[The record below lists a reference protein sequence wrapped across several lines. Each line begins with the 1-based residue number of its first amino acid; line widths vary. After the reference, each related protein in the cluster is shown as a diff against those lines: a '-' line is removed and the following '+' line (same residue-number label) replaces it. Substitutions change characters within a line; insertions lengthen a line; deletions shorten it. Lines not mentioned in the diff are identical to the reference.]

1 MTSPILNRLYTSDG
15 SEILFNTLQI
25 NVGGQNYWLVENF
38 EDITAVTEAGATV
51 TFQAAAMAV
60 ALPAR
65 NKDGTQD
72 LQFAISNI
80 DGIVSTAIRNALANL
95 NSGTLIMR
103 QYISTDLSAP
113 ASPPMVLQIKD
124 GYWNASEVQ
133 ITAGFLNILKTAW
146 PRYRYTLPDFPGLRY
161 LQ

>member
-1 MTSPILNRLYTSDG
+1 MTSAILNRLYTSDG
-15 SEILFNTLQI
+15 SEIILNTLQI

-38 EDITAVTEAGATV
+38 EDITAVNEAGATV

-80 DGIVSTAIRNALANL
+80 DGIVSTAIRNALASL

-146 PRYRYTLPDFPGLRY
+146 PRYRYTLPNFPGLRY

>member
-1 MTSPILNRLYTSDG
+1 MTSPTLNRLYASGG
-15 SEILFNTLQI
+15 SEALLNTLQI
-25 NVGGQNYWLVENF
+25 TVGSQSYCLVENF
-38 EDITAVTEAGATV
+38 EDITAVTETGETV
-51 TFQAAAMAV
+51 TFLAAAMAI

-72 LQFAISNI
+72 LQFAVSNI

-95 NSGTLIMR
+95 NNGTLVMR
-103 QYISTDLSAP
+103 QYISTDLSSP
-113 ASPPMVLQIKD
+113 ASPPIVLQIKD
-124 GYWNASEVQ
+124 GYWNATEVQ

-146 PRYRYTLPDFPGLRY
+146 PRYRYTLPVFPGLRY

>member
-1 MTSPILNRLYTSDG
+1 MTSPVLNRLYASGG

-25 NVGGQNYWLVENF
+25 TVGGQTYCLVENF
-38 EDITAVTEAGATV
+38 EDITAVTETGVTM

-65 NKDGTQD
+65 NNDGTQD
-72 LQFAISNI
+72 LQFVISNI

-95 NSGTLIMR
+95 DSGTLIMR
-103 QYISTDLSAP
+103 QYISTDLSFPSAP
-113 ASPPMVLQIKD
+113 PLVFQIKD
-124 GYWNASEVQ
+124 GYWKATEVQ
-133 ITAGFLNILKTAW
+133 IKAGFLNILDTAW
-146 PRYRYTLPDFPGLRY
+146 PRYRYTLPVFPGLRY

>member
-1 MTSPILNRLYTSDG
+1 MTILDRLYASGG

-25 NVGGQNYWLVENF
+25 TVGGKDYWLVENF

-72 LQFAISNI
+72 LKFAISNV
-80 DGIVSTAIRNALANL
+80 DGVVSSAIRKALSNL
-95 NSGTLIMR
+95 NDATLVMR
-103 QYISTDLSAP
+103 QYVSTQLNAP
-113 ASPPMVLQIKD
+113 ASPPIVLQIKD
-124 GYWNASEVQ
+124 GYWKATEVQ

-146 PRYRYTLPDFPGLRY
+146 PRYRYTLPNFPGLRY

>member
-1 MTSPILNRLYTSDG
+1 MTSAILNRLYTSDG
-15 SEILFNTLQI
+15 SEIILNTLQI

-38 EDITAVTEAGATV
+38 EDITAVTETGATV

-80 DGIVSTAIRNALANL
+80 DGIVSTAIRNALASL

-146 PRYRYTLPDFPGLRY
+146 PRYRYTLPNFPGLRY

>member
-1 MTSPILNRLYTSDG
+1 MTSAILNRLYTSDG
-15 SEILFNTLQI
+15 SEIILNTLQI
-25 NVGGQNYWLVENF
+25 NVGSQSYCLVENF
-38 EDITAVTEAGATV
+38 EDITAVTETGETV
-51 TFQAAAMAV
+51 TFLAAAMAI

-72 LQFAISNI
+72 LQFAVSNI

-95 NSGTLIMR
+95 SDGTLVMR
-103 QYISTDLSAP
+103 QYISTDLSSP
-113 ASPPMVLQIKD
+113 ASPPIVLQIKD
-124 GYWNASEVQ
+124 GYWNATEVK

-146 PRYRYTLPDFPGLRY
+146 PRYRYTLPVFPGLRY

>member
-1 MTSPILNRLYTSDG
+1 MTSPTLNRLYASGG

-25 NVGGQNYWLVENF
+25 TVGGQDYWMVENF
-38 EDITAVTEAGATV
+38 EDITAVTEEGETV
-51 TFQAAAMAV
+51 TFQAAAMVV

-95 NSGTLIMR
+95 NNGTLIMR
-103 QYISTDLSAP
+103 QYISTDLSSLSAP
-113 ASPPMVLQIKD
+113 PLVFQIKD
-124 GYWNASEVQ
+124 GYWKSTEVQ
-133 ITAGFLNILKTAW
+133 IRAGFLNILDTAW
-146 PRYRYTLPDFPGLRY
+146 PRYRYTLPIFPGLRY

>member
-1 MTSPILNRLYTSDG
+1 MTSAILNRLYTSDG
-15 SEILFNTLQI
+15 SEIILNTLQI
-25 NVGGQNYWLVENF
+25 NVGSQSYCLVENF

-72 LQFAISNI
+72 LQFAVSNI

-95 NSGTLIMR
+95 NNGTLVMR
-103 QYISTDLSAP
+103 QYISTDLSSP
-113 ASPPMVLQIKD
+113 ASPPIVLQIKD
-124 GYWNASEVQ
+124 GYWNATEVQ

-146 PRYRYTLPDFPGLRY
+146 PRYRYTLPNFPGLRY

>member
-1 MTSPILNRLYTSDG
+1 MTSPTLNRLYASGG

-25 NVGGQNYWLVENF
+25 NVGSQSYCLVENF
-38 EDITAVTEAGATV
+38 EDITAVTEAGETV
-51 TFQAAAMAV
+51 TFLAAAMAI

-72 LQFAISNI
+72 LQFAVSNI

-95 NSGTLIMR
+95 NNGTLVMR
-103 QYISTDLSAP
+103 QYISTDLSSP
-113 ASPPMVLQIKD
+113 ASPPIVLQIKD
-124 GYWNASEVQ
+124 GYWNATEVQ

-146 PRYRYTLPDFPGLRY
+146 PRYRYTLPVFPGLRY
-161 LQ
+161 LT

>member
-1 MTSPILNRLYTSDG
+1 MTSAILNRLYTSDG
-15 SEILFNTLQI
+15 SEIILNTLQI

-80 DGIVSTAIRNALANL
+80 DGIVSTAIRNALASL

-146 PRYRYTLPDFPGLRY
+146 PRYRYTLPNFPGLRY

>member
-1 MTSPILNRLYTSDG
+1 MTSAILNRLYTSDG
-15 SEILFNTLQI
+15 SEIILNTLQI
-25 NVGGQNYWLVENF
+25 NVGSQSYCLVENF
-38 EDITAVTEAGATV
+38 EDITAVTEAGETV
-51 TFQAAAMAV
+51 TFLAAAMAI

-72 LQFAISNI
+72 LQFAVSNI

-95 NSGTLIMR
+95 NNGTLVMR
-103 QYISTDLSAP
+103 QYISTDLSSP
-113 ASPPMVLQIKD
+113 ASPPIVLQIKD
-124 GYWNASEVQ
+124 GYWNATEVQ

-146 PRYRYTLPDFPGLRY
+146 PRYRYTLPVFPGLRY

>member
-1 MTSPILNRLYTSDG
+1 MTSPTLNRLYASGG

-25 NVGGQNYWLVENF
+25 TVGGQDYWMVENF
-38 EDITAVTEAGATV
+38 EDITAVTEEGETV
-51 TFQAAAMAV
+51 TFQAAAMVV

-95 NSGTLIMR
+95 NNGTLIMR
-103 QYISTDLSAP
+103 QYISTDLSSPSAP
-113 ASPPMVLQIKD
+113 PLVFQIKD
-124 GYWNASEVQ
+124 GYWKSTEVQ
-133 ITAGFLNILKTAW
+133 IRAGFLNILDTAW
-146 PRYRYTLPDFPGLRY
+146 PRYRYTLPIFPGLRY

>member
-1 MTSPILNRLYTSDG
+1 MTILDRLYASGG

-25 NVGGQNYWLVENF
+25 TVGGQNYWLVENF

-80 DGIVSTAIRNALANL
+80 DGIVSNAIRNALANL
-95 NSGTLIMR
+95 NNGTLIMR
-103 QYISTDLSAP
+103 QYISTDLSLPSAP
-113 ASPPMVLQIKD
+113 PLVFQIKD
-124 GYWNASEVQ
+124 GYWKATEVQ

-146 PRYRYTLPDFPGLRY
+146 PRYRYTLPNFPGLRY

>member
-1 MTSPILNRLYTSDG
+1 MTSAILNRLYTSDG
-15 SEILFNTLQI
+15 SEIILNTLQI

-38 EDITAVTEAGATV
+38 EDITAVTEAGAAV

-80 DGIVSTAIRNALANL
+80 DGIVSTAIRNALASL

-146 PRYRYTLPDFPGLRY
+146 PRYRYTLPNFPGLRY

>member
-1 MTSPILNRLYTSDG
+1 MTSPTLDRLYASGG

-25 NVGGQNYWLVENF
+25 TVGGQIYWLVENF
-38 EDITAVTEAGATV
+38 EDITADTETGASV
-51 TFQAAAMAV
+51 KFEAAAMAV

-72 LQFAISNI
+72 LQFVISNI

-103 QYISTDLSAP
+103 QYISTDLSFPSAP
-113 ASPPMVLQIKD
+113 PLVFQIKD
-124 GYWNASEVQ
+124 GYWKTTEVQ
-133 ITAGFLNILKTAW
+133 IKAGFLNILDTAW
-146 PRYRYTLPDFPGLRY
+146 PRYRYTLPVFPGLRY

>member
-1 MTSPILNRLYTSDG
+1 MTSATLNRLYASGG

-25 NVGGQNYWLVENF
+25 TVGGQDYWLVENF
-38 EDITAVTEAGATV
+38 EGITAITESGASV

-65 NKDGTQD
+65 NSDGTQD
-72 LQFAISNI
+72 LKFAISNI
-80 DGIVSTAIRNALANL
+80 DGVVSTAIRNALDSL
-95 NSGTLIMR
+95 NDASITMR
-103 QYISTDLSAP
+103 QYISTDLKSP
-113 ASPPMVLQIKD
+113 ASPPVVLQIKD
-124 GYWNASEVQ
+124 GQWTATQVQ

>member
-1 MTSPILNRLYTSDG
+1 MTSPILNRLYASGG

-25 NVGGQNYWLVENF
+25 TVGGQNYWLVENF

-80 DGIVSTAIRNALANL
+80 DGIVSNAIRNALANL
-95 NSGTLIMR
+95 NNGTLIMR
-103 QYISTDLSAP
+103 QYISTDLSLPSAP
-113 ASPPMVLQIKD
+113 PLVFQIKD
-124 GYWNASEVQ
+124 GYWKATEVQ

-146 PRYRYTLPDFPGLRY
+146 PRYRYTLPNFPGLRY

>member
-1 MTSPILNRLYTSDG
+1 MTSPTLNRLYASGG

-25 NVGGQNYWLVENF
+25 TVGGQDYWLVENF
-38 EDITAVTEAGATV
+38 EDVTAVTETGVSV

-72 LQFAISNI
+72 LQFVISNI
-80 DGIVSTAIRNALANL
+80 DGIVSTTIRNALANL
-95 NSGTLIMR
+95 SNGSLIMR
-103 QYISTDLSAP
+103 QYISTDLNSP
-113 ASPPMVLQIKD
+113 ASPPMVFQIKD
-124 GYWNASEVQ
+124 GYWKASEVQ
-133 ITAGFLNILKTAW
+133 IRAGFLNILNTGW
-146 PRYRYTLPDFPGLRY
+146 PRFRYTLPLFPGLRY

>member
-1 MTSPILNRLYTSDG
+1 MTSSILNRLYTSDG
-15 SEILFNTLQI
+15 SEIILNTLQI
-25 NVGGQNYWLVENF
+25 NVGNQSYWLVENF
-38 EDITAVTEAGATV
+38 EDVTAFTEDGTTV
-51 TFQAAAMAV
+51 TFEAAAMAV

-80 DGIVSTAIRNALANL
+80 DGIVSAAIRNALTSLSNGSL
-95 NSGTLIMR
+95 VMR
-103 QYISTDLSAP
+103 QYISTDLSSP

-133 ITAGFLNILKTAW
+133 ITAGFLNILDTAW
-146 PRYRYTLPDFPGLRY
+146 PRYRYTLPNFPGLRY
-161 LQ
+161 LH

>member
-1 MTSPILNRLYTSDG
+1 MTILDRLYASGG
-15 SEILFNTLQI
+15 SEVLFNTLQI
-25 NVGGQNYWLVENF
+25 TVGGQDYWLVENF

-95 NSGTLIMR
+95 KSGTLIMR
-103 QYISTDLSAP
+103 QYISTDLSFPSAP
-113 ASPPMVLQIKD
+113 PLVFQIKD
-124 GYWNASEVQ
+124 GYWKGTEVQ
-133 ITAGFLNILKTAW
+133 IKAGFLNILKTGW
-146 PRYRYTLPDFPGLRY
+146 PRYRYTLPVFPGIRY

>member
-1 MTSPILNRLYTSDG
+1 MTSPTLNRLYASGG
-15 SEILFNTLQI
+15 SEALLNTLQI
-25 NVGGQNYWLVENF
+25 TVGGQDYWLVENF
-38 EDITAVTEAGATV
+38 EDITAVTEAGAAV

-80 DGIVSTAIRNALANL
+80 DGIVSTAIRNALADL
-95 NSGTLIMR
+95 KSGTLIMR
-103 QYISTDLSAP
+103 QYISTDLNFPSAP
-113 ASPPMVLQIKD
+113 PLVFQIKD
-124 GYWNASEVQ
+124 GYWKAAEVQ
-133 ITAGFLNILKTAW
+133 IKAGFLNILKTGW
-146 PRYRYTLPDFPGLRY
+146 PRYRYTLPVFPGIRY

>member
-1 MTSPILNRLYTSDG
+1 MTCQRCC
-15 SEILFNTLQI
+15 
-25 NVGGQNYWLVENF
+25 
-38 EDITAVTEAGATV
+38 
-51 TFQAAAMAV
+51 

-95 NSGTLIMR
+95 NNGTLIMR
-103 QYISTDLSAP
+103 QYVSTDLSYP
-113 ASPPMVLQIKD
+113 ASPPIVLQIKD
-124 GYWNASEVQ
+124 GYWKATEVQ

-146 PRYRYTLPDFPGLRY
+146 PRYRYTLPVFPGLRY

>member
-1 MTSPILNRLYTSDG
+1 MTSAILNRLYTSDG
-15 SEILFNTLQI
+15 GEIILNTLQI
-25 NVGGQNYWLVENF
+25 NVGSQSYCLVENF

-51 TFQAAAMAV
+51 TFLAAAMAI

-72 LQFAISNI
+72 LQFAVSNI

-95 NSGTLIMR
+95 SDGTLVMR
-103 QYISTDLSAP
+103 QYISTDLSSP
-113 ASPPMVLQIKD
+113 ASPPIVLQIKD
-124 GYWNASEVQ
+124 GYWNATEVQ

-146 PRYRYTLPDFPGLRY
+146 PRYRYTLPLFPGLRY

>member
-1 MTSPILNRLYTSDG
+1 MTSAILNRLYTSDG
-15 SEILFNTLQI
+15 SEIILNTLQI
-25 NVGGQNYWLVENF
+25 NVGSQSYCLVENF
-38 EDITAVTEAGATV
+38 EDITAVTETGETV
-51 TFQAAAMAV
+51 TFLAAAMAI

-72 LQFAISNI
+72 LQFAVSNI

-95 NSGTLIMR
+95 NNGTLVMR
-103 QYISTDLSAP
+103 QYISTDLSSP
-113 ASPPMVLQIKD
+113 ASPPIVLQIKD
-124 GYWNASEVQ
+124 GYWNATEVQ

-146 PRYRYTLPDFPGLRY
+146 PRYRYTLPVFPGLRY

>member
-1 MTSPILNRLYTSDG
+1 M
-15 SEILFNTLQI
+15 
-25 NVGGQNYWLVENF
+25 
-38 EDITAVTEAGATV
+38 

-95 NSGTLIMR
+95 NNGTLVMR
-103 QYISTDLSAP
+103 QYISTDLGYPAAP
-113 ASPPMVLQIKD
+113 PIVLQIKD
-124 GYWNASEVQ
+124 GYWKATEVQ

-146 PRYRYTLPDFPGLRY
+146 PRYRYTLPVFPGLRY
-161 LQ
+161 LT

>member
-1 MTSPILNRLYTSDG
+1 MTSAILNRLYTSDG
-15 SEILFNTLQI
+15 SEIILNTLQI
-25 NVGGQNYWLVENF
+25 NVGSQSYCLVENF
-38 EDITAVTEAGATV
+38 EDITAVTEKGETV
-51 TFQAAAMAV
+51 TFLAAAMAI

-72 LQFAISNI
+72 LQFAVSNI

-95 NSGTLIMR
+95 NNGTLVMR
-103 QYISTDLSAP
+103 QYISTDLSSP
-113 ASPPMVLQIKD
+113 ASPPIVLQIKD
-124 GYWNASEVQ
+124 GYWNATEVQ

-146 PRYRYTLPDFPGLRY
+146 PRYRYTLPVFPGLRY

>member
-1 MTSPILNRLYTSDG
+1 MTSPILNRLYASGG

-25 NVGGQNYWLVENF
+25 TVGGQNYWLVENF

-80 DGIVSTAIRNALANL
+80 DGIVSNAIRNALANL
-95 NSGTLIMR
+95 NNGTLIMR
-103 QYISTDLSAP
+103 QYISTDLSLPSAP
-113 ASPPMVLQIKD
+113 PLVFHIKD
-124 GYWNASEVQ
+124 GYWKATEVQ

-146 PRYRYTLPDFPGLRY
+146 PRYRYTLPNFPGLRY

>member
-1 MTSPILNRLYTSDG
+1 MTSAILNRLYTSDG
-15 SEILFNTLQI
+15 SEIILNTLQI
-25 NVGGQNYWLVENF
+25 NVGSQSYCLVEDF
-38 EDITAVTEAGATV
+38 EDITAVTEEGETV
-51 TFQAAAMAV
+51 TFLAAAMAI

-80 DGIVSTAIRNALANL
+80 DGIVSTTIRNALANL
-95 NSGTLIMR
+95 SDGTLVMR
-103 QYISTDLSAP
+103 QYISTDLSSP
-113 ASPPMVLQIKD
+113 ASPPIVLQIKD
-124 GYWNASEVQ
+124 GYWNATEVQ

-146 PRYRYTLPDFPGLRY
+146 PRYRYTLPVFPGLRY

>member
-1 MTSPILNRLYTSDG
+1 MTSPTLNRLYASGG
-15 SEILFNTLQI
+15 SEALLNTLQI
-25 NVGGQNYWLVENF
+25 TVGGQDYWLVENF

-95 NSGTLIMR
+95 KSGTLIMR
-103 QYISTDLSAP
+103 QYISTDLNLPSAP
-113 ASPPMVLQIKD
+113 PLVFEIKD
-124 GYWNASEVQ
+124 GYWKGTEVQ
-133 ITAGFLNILKTAW
+133 IKAGFLNILKTGW
-146 PRYRYTLPDFPGLRY
+146 PRYRYTLPVFPGIRY

>member
-1 MTSPILNRLYTSDG
+1 
-15 SEILFNTLQI
+15 
-25 NVGGQNYWLVENF
+25 
-38 EDITAVTEAGATV
+38 
-51 TFQAAAMAV
+51 MAV

-80 DGIVSTAIRNALANL
+80 DGIVSTAIRNALASL

-103 QYISTDLSAP
+103 QHVDRFEHP

-124 GYWNASEVQ
+124 GYWNATEVQ
-133 ITAGFLNILKTAW
+133 ITAGFLNILKTAAL
-146 PRYRYTLPDFPGLRY
+146 RYTLPNFPGLRY

>member
-1 MTSPILNRLYTSDG
+1 MTSAILNRLYTSDG
-15 SEILFNTLQI
+15 SEIILNTLQI
-25 NVGGQNYWLVENF
+25 NVGSQSYCLVENF
-38 EDITAVTEAGATV
+38 EDITAVTEAGETV
-51 TFQAAAMAV
+51 TFLAAAMAI

-72 LQFAISNI
+72 LQFAVSNI

-95 NSGTLIMR
+95 NNGMLVMR
-103 QYISTDLSAP
+103 QYISTDLSSL
-113 ASPPMVLQIKD
+113 ASPPIVLQIKD
-124 GYWNASEVQ
+124 GYWNATEVQ

-146 PRYRYTLPDFPGLRY
+146 PRYRYTLPVFPGLRY

>member
-1 MTSPILNRLYTSDG
+1 MTSPTLNRLYASGG
-15 SEILFNTLQI
+15 SEALLNTLQI
-25 NVGGQNYWLVENF
+25 NVGSQSYCLVENF
-38 EDITAVTEAGATV
+38 EDITAVTEAGETV
-51 TFQAAAMAV
+51 TFLAAAMAI

-72 LQFAISNI
+72 LQFAVSNI

-95 NSGTLIMR
+95 NNGTLVMR
-103 QYISTDLSAP
+103 QYISTDLSSP
-113 ASPPMVLQIKD
+113 ASPPIVLQIKD
-124 GYWNASEVQ
+124 GYWNATEVQ

-146 PRYRYTLPDFPGLRY
+146 PRYRYTLPVFPGLRY